1 MAYWLIREQRV
12 AGGRCSLM
20 QNAADL
26 RPTSSLSTGT
36 STKPDYQP
44 H

>member
-26 RPTSSLSTGT
+26 RRDQLATGT